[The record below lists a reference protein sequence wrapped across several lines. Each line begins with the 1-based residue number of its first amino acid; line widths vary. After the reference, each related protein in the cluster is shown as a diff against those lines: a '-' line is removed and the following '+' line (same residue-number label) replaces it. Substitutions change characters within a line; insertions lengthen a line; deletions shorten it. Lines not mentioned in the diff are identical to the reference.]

1 MYKCQLHSTGTC
13 CATYNISMDVD
24 VKMQTHLTLS
34 QYGDNQSL
42 TLSNCTPRTDHVALT
57 ELDAGWTQDVV
68 EGI

>member
-1 MYKCQLHSTGTC
+1 
-13 CATYNISMDVD
+13 MDVD

-34 QYGDNQSL
+34 QYGDNQSF

-57 ELDAGWTQDVV
+57 ELEAGWTQDVV